1 MQTSARVAEISDKVT
16 GIKVTFLCEPRVYTL
31 LRCQLDVMLVSGLF
45 IGRYYV
51 VGWLVGCVR
60 FNVPLDT
67 F

>member
-31 LRCQLDVMLVSGLF
+31 LCCQLDVMLVSGLF

-51 VGWLVGCVR
+51 VGWLVV
-60 FNVPLDT
+60 
-67 F
+67 